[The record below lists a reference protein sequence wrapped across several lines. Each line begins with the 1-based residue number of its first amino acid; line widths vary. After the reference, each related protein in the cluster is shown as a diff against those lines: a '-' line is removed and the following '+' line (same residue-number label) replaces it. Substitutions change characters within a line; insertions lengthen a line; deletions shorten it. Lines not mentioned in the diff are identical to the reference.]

1 LLQILWQGPTRNSGG
16 KRNGILQILQLLRG
30 KRAAKFRQNMARLLE
45 KYLDA
50 DMGLADDVTDRAL
63 QAHMADLK
71 RLQNI
76 QTPGMLTN
84 P

>member
-1 LLQILWQGPTRNSGG
+1 VFATNSLAGANKKLRWQKKWHPANS
-16 KRNGILQILQLLRG
+16 
-30 KRAAKFRQNMARLLE
+30 AAPQRLKGSKVQAE
-45 KYLDA
+45 HGNAYLDA

-76 QTPGMLTN
+76 QTPGMLIN

>member
-1 LLQILWQGPTRNSGG
+1 
-16 KRNGILQILQLLRG
+16 
-30 KRAAKFRQNMARLLE
+30 MARLLE